1 MTLPDHS
8 FLTNAADLL
17 NRQFA
22 MGSPISHD
30 NFDGNANLYIGIFT
44 VLAVGLYLLNQQIKI
59 SDKIKKILLVGFFY
73 LSFGEMILNFIWHGF
88 HDQYGIPNRFSF
100 LFGFVLLHML
110 WEVFE
115 HLDGT
120 KGWHVAFAC
129 MAGVGLLAY
138 ARVKGTQPLEDK
150 VYGVAG
156 MLFILYGMILLL
168 YTLSRKR
175 KVWYK
180 AAFCAVAI
188 IEIAATACMGFNEN
202 GQISVSKFFYGTE
215 DMEKAAA
222 SLKDGTFYRSEL
234 ASALMVDE
242 NAWYPINSVGLFGST
257 ATDEWLI

>member
-1 MTLPDHS
+1 
-8 FLTNAADLL
+8 
-17 NRQFA
+17 
-22 MGSPISHD
+22 
-30 NFDGNANLYIGIFT
+30 
-44 VLAVGLYLLNQQIKI
+44 
-59 SDKIKKILLVGFFY
+59 
-73 LSFGEMILNFIWHGF
+73 
-88 HDQYGIPNRFSF
+88 
-100 LFGFVLLHML
+100 ML

-180 AAFCAVAI
+180 AAFCVVAI
-188 IEIAATACMGFNEN
+188 IEIATTACMGFNEN
-202 GQISVSKFFYGTE
+202 GQISVSKFS
-215 DMEKAAA
+215 MEQKIWRK
-222 SLKDGTFYRSEL
+222 LL
-234 ASALMVDE
+234 HL
-242 NAWYPINSVGLFGST
+242 
-257 ATDEWLI
+257 